1 MRARASSVGTAILL
15 LSFLLCSYRDGK
27 SADATVKGNAQ
38 SQSQSLPR
46 PRQGVYFSDPDHI
59 WNRLFRLF
67 YVRHA
72 RDGRQYGG
80 DELDPYLWWQ
90 TKYLLSGSSHDEAL
104 KLLDE
109 FLGQH
114 SERAITD
121 PLKRALFQRDLLAV
135 NDWLLFPS
143 DEQVQSRSEL
153 QKRVTE
159 IIHRLALSPDQVRKL
174 PDNYDN
180 AIRAHVFPTTYD
192 PADPQRPFVPAD
204 LFDPKGT
211 WVCLGEQQGRTVA
224 SDHLEFF
231 DGRSI
236 FLVFFQV
243 PGGRVKTLEYLAKL
257 RDVPKTWKP
266 NPDMLPFLR
275 DGQADLAGLV
285 PYPEPPQF
293 PIGTRMA
300 LVRQMVLISSSG
312 NPMRTHLTE
321 SVQMRVYRAIHF
333 DLGGTGT
340 HSQDFFEFRISREG
354 LLSGHGGGLRA
365 IAPGEKEFAFFR
377 AHGNDVFESEGEK
390 PESEEGI
397 VLLTCSSCHEF
408 AGMHS
413 FISYSRHRFGAGIGM
428 PPKLIESNPDREAA
442 VQTAWIVQHHKLAL
456 SPSVGLLPDN
466 SSPAADGRRT
476 CSGMR
481 IREK

>member
-1 MRARASSVGTAILL
+1 MTALALIVALIVAAPQQGFSPHSQATMQQSARDEYEQHKQAATPINEHAGGIHSG
-15 LSFLLCSYRDGK
+15 
-27 SADATVKGNAQ
+27 ADASDQA
-38 SQSQSLPR
+38 
-46 PRQGVYFSDPDHI
+46 VYAPDPDHI

-72 RDGRQYGG
+72 RDGRHYGG
-80 DELDPYLWWQ
+80 DELDPYLWPE
-90 TKYLLSGSSHDEAL
+90 TRYLLNGSSRDQAL

-109 FLGQH
+109 FLLKH
-114 SERAITD
+114 SERLITD

-135 NDWLLFPS
+135 NDWLLYPS
-143 DEQVQSRSEL
+143 DEQIQGRSEL
-153 QKRVTE
+153 QGRIAEV
-159 IIHRLALSPDQVRKL
+159 IRRLALTEDQIRRL
-174 PDNYDN
+174 PDNYAD
-180 AIRAHVFPTTYD
+180 AVRAHGFPTNHN
-192 PADPQRPFVPAD
+192 PADSQHPFLPAD
-204 LFDPKGT
+204 LFDPKGS
-211 WVCLGEQQGRTVA
+211 WVCLGEQQGRPVA

-243 PGGRVKTLEYLAKL
+243 PGGRGKTLEYLAKL
-257 RDVPKTWKP
+257 RDIPKTWGA

-377 AHGNDVFESEGEK
+377 AHGNEVFESEGEK

-456 SPSVGLLPDN
+456 PPQ
-466 SSPAADGRRT
+466 
-476 CSGMR
+476 
-481 IREK
+481 